1 MEKVSIYDEI
11 DFMRQCSDENLM
23 LLHDIIDEY
32 FYNTDETSRNIE
44 FERYKAL
51 INIFERDYVRIVD
64 RLESLTKNLENR
76 TEENNK
82 KKVDL

>member
-32 FYNTDETSRNIE
+32 FYNTDEASRNIE

-64 RLESLTKNLENR
+64 RLESLIKNLENR